1 MEKIIFDEDTEKDFR
16 KWINQFEEEK
26 DLIKDDEWYNDMKII
41 FWNLSNG

>member
-1 MEKIIFDEDTEKDFR
+1 MGKIIFDEDTEKDFQ

-26 DLIKDDEWYNDMKII
+26 DLIKDDEWYNDMRII